1 MEENEPAVAGKV
13 VLLLPAAT
21 VTEEGTIRVVEAEL
35 NETAVPPEGAP
46 PLRVT
51 VQVDDDPGISDPG
64 LHVTELGTIG
74 AISAIEVL
82 AEEPFSVAVMVS
94 V

>member
-1 MEENEPAVAGKV
+1 M
-13 VLLLPAAT
+13 LLLAAAT
-21 VTEEGTIRVVEAEL
+21 VTEEGTVRLVEAEL
-35 NETAVPPEGAP
+35 SETAVSPEDAA

-51 VQVDDDPGISDPG
+51 IQVDDDPGISDPG